1 VGIGHVTASVTVIVR
16 CPPVKVS
23 VTVPLG
29 SVNVLVI
36 TVVLPGW
43 NDVVTT
49 PSLVKVVENPG
60 RVVVIRDTKV
70 VGGAVTVGPGTR
82 DVAVDPGKV
91 IVVKLPEINVVTI
104 DGGAVKVVGTSEII
118 VDVTGDAVRVNEIEV
133 VDTVTETTV
142 VGLGVIVVNEPASVI
157 VVGEGVKVYVA
168 EIVLRDT
175 EMEMLVEIERE
186 VFVAVVE

>member
-1 VGIGHVTASVTVIVR
+1 M
-16 CPPVKVS
+16 KL
-23 VTVPLG
+23 TVPG
-29 SVNVLVI
+29 RNE
-36 TVVLPGW
+36 
-43 NDVVTT
+43 VVTT

-60 RVVVIRDTKV
+60 RVVVIRETTVSPGAVMV

-91 IVVKLPEINVVTI
+91 IVVKLPEMEVVTV

-142 VGLGVIVVNEPASVI
+142 VGLGVSVVTLPC
-157 VVGEGVKVYVA
+157 
-168 EIVLRDT
+168 R
-175 EMEMLVEIERE
+175 
-186 VFVAVVE
+186 FVSIH